1 MLIFSATKGHFY
13 KTQWAWHF
21 AKLTWLMLIFTS
33 KKVWNFWYE
42 FSSKEVSPL
51 MTISVNAWLS
61 ISFAFRSLRRIGNIF
76 KIIYILFLFRRPSCY
91 RRHHRRCLIMRTTP
105 FLRQQL
111 IGPMAFFPLL
121 PRNYVRYNCFVCE
134 IDLLMCM
141 YAWKT
146 TNNKRKYYAR
156 HA

>member
-1 MLIFSATKGHFY
+1 MTI
-13 KTQWAWHF
+13 
-21 AKLTWLMLIFTS
+21 IFTLKFKRS
-33 KKVWNFWYE
+33 KIAIFDN
-42 FSSKEVSPL
+42 
-51 MTISVNAWLS
+51 
-61 ISFAFRSLRRIGNIF
+61 SFFLKALERHVF
-76 KIIYILFLFRRPSCY
+76 KIYSLFFFRRPSCY

-146 TNNKRKYYAR
+146 TKNKRKALRKKCVSVTRRIEKYAYGDKTSITSQ
-156 HA
+156 AQKQYSEMINTTE

>member
-1 MLIFSATKGHFY
+1 MTI
-13 KTQWAWHF
+13 
-21 AKLTWLMLIFTS
+21 IFTQTGPKLSFWVKIVVDFVNLSSFFLKAWDKLRDSSANRS
-33 KKVWNFWYE
+33 KFEQMEWALLIRHV
-42 FSSKEVSPL
+42 
-51 MTISVNAWLS
+51 
-61 ISFAFRSLRRIGNIF
+61 F
-76 KIIYILFLFRRPSCY
+76 KIYPLFFFRRPSWCY

-146 TNNKRKYYAR
+146 TKNKRKALR
-156 HA
+156 KTCVSNPTHWKICVRR